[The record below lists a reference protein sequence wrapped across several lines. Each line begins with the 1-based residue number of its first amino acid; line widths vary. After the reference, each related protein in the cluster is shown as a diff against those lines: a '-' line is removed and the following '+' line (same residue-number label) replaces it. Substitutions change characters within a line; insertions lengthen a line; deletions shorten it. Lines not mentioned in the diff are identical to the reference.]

1 LKLMIPPQATQLVA
15 QIKANPRLQA
25 GMALILLLL
34 AGWILLVLGDARQA
48 RLADL
53 EDGRERLVQ
62 VKQLA
67 AERVWLERA
76 EEATNLAKILSA
88 EISPAPSPGLAQAAF
103 QGWLREIVDSQ
114 GLPLQLSVQTPVY
127 LDDPADVVRV
137 TAEVRGGMD
146 PNRVWRMIQRIEAAP
161 SLVSIPVLN
170 VRSDGANKTFSLTV
184 HGYYRLPAPRPEAS
198 P

>member
-1 LKLMIPPQATQLVA
+1 MKLLLPPQATLLVA

-25 GMALILLLL
+25 GLALTLLLL
-34 AGWILLVLGDARQA
+34 AGWMLLVLADARTA

-53 EDGRERLVQ
+53 KDSRERLIQ

-67 AERVWLERA
+67 GERIWLERA
-76 EEATNLAKILSA
+76 QEASKLVQVLSA
-88 EISPAPSPGLAQAAF
+88 EIPPAPSPGLAQADF
-103 QGWLREIVDSQ
+103 QGWLHEIVDSQ
-114 GLPLQLSVQTPVY
+114 GLPLQVSVQTPVY

-137 TAEVRGGMD
+137 IAEVRGGMD

-161 SLVSIPVLN
+161 SLVTIPVLT
-170 VRSDGANKTFSLTV
+170 VRSDGANKTFTITV
-184 HGYYRLPAPRPEAS
+184 QGYYRLPMPRKAPS

>member
-1 LKLMIPPQATQLVA
+1 MKLVIPPQAMRLVA

-34 AGWILLVLGDARQA
+34 AGWILLVLGDARTA
-48 RLADL
+48 RLTDL
-53 EDGRERLVQ
+53 QDGRERLVQ
-62 VKQLA
+62 VKQIA
-67 AERVWLERA
+67 SERVWLERA
-76 EEATNLAKILSA
+76 QQATALARTLSA
-88 EISPAPSPGLAQAAF
+88 EIPPAPSPGLAQAAF
-103 QGWLREIVDSQ
+103 QGWLGEIVDKQ
-114 GLPLQLSVQTPVY
+114 GLPLRLTVETPVY

-146 PNRVWRMIQRIEAAP
+146 PNRVWRMIEQIEATA
-161 SLVSIPVLN
+161 SLVTIPVLT

-184 HGYYRLPAPRPEAS
+184 YGYYRLPAPRPQVS